1 LLVDRKASRSM
12 TTTILETF
20 EAIVAGQIV
29 RDVSGCRERMT
40 SV

>member
-1 LLVDRKASRSM
+1 
-12 TTTILETF
+12 LETF